1 MKSHKF
7 VATVLGAAL
16 FATAVPVAAVEKVD
30 ASTIELPAPAAGK
43 GQVVF
48 FRKGGLVGSAVNCTV
63 YENGEKVS
71 SMGGGRYF
79 ILVTEPG
86 RHEYTV
92 KSESKDSLAIE
103 VEPDERQFVSCKIKM
118 GIMVGRPD
126 LRPSTEAEFREATLG
141 LVDADDMTAEGV
153 LRPDQVEQLLAAGD
167 VADKAEE
174 AEPVAPADDAD
185 SNDVEESVA
194 DEADQ
199 EVIEPA
205 SDDLDKGT
213 EAAPE

>member
-1 MKSHKF
+1 MKSHKYL
-7 VATVLGAAL
+7 VTMLGAAL
-16 FATAVPVAAVEKVD
+16 LSSAVPAAAVEKVD

-63 YENGEKVS
+63 FENGEKVS

-86 RHEYTV
+86 RHEFTV

-126 LRPSTEAEFREATLG
+126 IRPATEAEFREATLG
-141 LVDADDMTAEGV
+141 LVDADDMVAEGV
-153 LRPDQVEQLLAAGD
+153 LRPDQVEQLLAAGGTPEEIGESESTAAVEETGGGD
-167 VADKAEE
+167 AEE
-174 AEPVAPADDAD
+174 SGSEAP
-185 SNDVEESVA
+185 EQEQ
-194 DEADQ
+194 DEA
-199 EVIEPA
+199 A
-205 SDDLDKGT
+205 SGDHAEGD